1 MMAKISEKIERYFE
15 MNTSEMLSLIVYG
28 NDDMRYF
35 LSLGSNQGDRKK
47 NITQALSLLQEK
59 GVEIRRVSSLYETEP
74 VDVVSQPWFYNRLA
88 EVQASVEPGSFLTL
102 IKSIEQKMGRDA
114 RVRKQPRIIDID
126 IIMAED
132 EVIRAEDLEIPH
144 PRMQKRNFVLVP
156 FVEISPDTVHP
167 VLKRHIRELLEGSK
181 DLSAVHKIDEKGGN

>member
-47 NITQALSLLQEK
+47 NIAQALSLLQEK

-74 VDVVSQPWFYNRLA
+74 VDVISQPWFYNRLA
-88 EVQASVEPGSFLTL
+88 EVQASVEPDSFLTL

-114 RVRKQPRIIDID
+114 HVRKQPRIIDID

-132 EVIRAEDLEIPH
+132 EVIHAADLEIPH
-144 PRMQKRNFVLVP
+144 PRMQERNFVLVP
-156 FVEISPDTVHP
+156 FAEISPDTVHP
-167 VLKRHIRELLEGSK
+167 VFKRHIRELLEGSN
-181 DLSAVHKIDEKGGN
+181 DLSTVHKIKEKGGK

>member
-1 MMAKISEKIERYFE
+1 

-47 NITQALSLLQEK
+47 NIAQALSLLQEK

-88 EVQASVEPGSFLTL
+88 EVQASVEPDSFLTL

-114 RVRKQPRIIDID
+114 RMKKKPRTIDID

-132 EVIRAEDLEIPH
+132 EVIHAEDLEIPH

-156 FVEISPDTVHP
+156 FAEISPDTVHP
-167 VLKRHIRELLEGSK
+167 VLKKHIRELLEGSN
-181 DLSAVHKIDEKGGN
+181 DLSAVHKINEKGGK